1 MSYLK
6 QRYLI
11 GGITLIKK
19 ERNTLETKISI
30 KLSDE
35 KGAEESKINTGI
47 GFFDHMLTLFS
58 FHSELYIE
66 VIADGDLE
74 VDGHHTVE
82 DVGILLGE
90 AIRDLYKQKESY
102 LRYGSMYLPM
112 DESLARVVLD
122 LSGRPHLNM
131 QTNFSKGTVGSFDVE
146 LVEEFFTA
154 MAMNS
159 KMTLHIDLLKGGNT
173 HHEIEAI
180 FKGFARA
187 LKQAL
192 QSVDGG
198 VPSSKGL
205 IS

>member
-1 MSYLK
+1 M
-6 QRYLI
+6 
-11 GGITLIKK
+11 IKK

>member
-1 MSYLK
+1 M
-6 QRYLI
+6 I
-11 GGITLIKK
+11 NK
-19 ERNTLETKISI
+19 ERNTLETKIKI
-30 KLSDE
+30 ALSDQ
-35 KGAEESKINTGI
+35 KAAQQSKIDTFI

-58 FHSELYIE
+58 FHSALYIE

-131 QTNFSKGTVGSFDVE
+131 QATFSKGTVGSFDVE
-146 LVEEFFTA
+146 LVQEFFTA

-180 FKGFARA
+180 FKGFSRA

-192 QSVDGG
+192 QPVDGG

>member
-1 MSYLK
+1 MI
-6 QRYLI
+6 R
-11 GGITLIKK
+11 K
-19 ERNTLETKISI
+19 ERNTLETKIMIALADDQSPN
-30 KLSDE
+30 D
-35 KGAEESKINTGI
+35 SKTNTGI

-58 FHSELYIE
+58 FHSGLYIE
-66 VIADGDLE
+66 VEADGDLE

-90 AIRDLYKQKESY
+90 AIRDLYKEKESY
-102 LRYGSMYLPM
+102 TRYGFMYLPM

-122 LSGRPHLNM
+122 LSGRPHLNF
-131 QTNFSKGTVGSFDVE
+131 QANFSRATVGSFDVE
-146 LVEEFFTA
+146 LVEEFFNA
-154 MAMNS
+154 VAMNS

-180 FKGFARA
+180 FKGFGRA
-187 LKQAL
+187 LKEAL
-192 QSVDGG
+192 KATKGG

>member
-1 MSYLK
+1 M
-6 QRYLI
+6 I
-11 GGITLIKK
+11 NK
-19 ERNTLETKISI
+19 ERNTLETKIKI
-30 KLSDE
+30 ALSDQ
-35 KGAEESKINTGI
+35 KAAQESKIDTGI

-58 FHSELYIE
+58 FHSALYIE

-102 LRYGSMYLPM
+102 LRFGSMYLPM

-131 QTNFSKGTVGSFDVE
+131 QATFSKGTVGSFDVE
-146 LVEEFFTA
+146 LVQEFFTA

-187 LKQAL
+187 LKEAL
-192 QSVDGG
+192 QPVDGG

>member
-11 GGITLIKK
+11 GGIPLIKK

-82 DVGILLGE
+82 DIGILLGE

>member
-1 MSYLK
+1 MIRK
-6 QRYLI
+6 DRQ
-11 GGITLIKK
+11 
-19 ERNTLETKISI
+19 TLETQINLA
-30 KLSDE
+30 LSNE
-35 KGAEESKINTGI
+35 RPASESKIITGI

-58 FHSELYIE
+58 FHSALYIE

-131 QTNFSKGTVGSFDVE
+131 QATFSKGTVGSFDVE
-146 LVEEFFTA
+146 LVQEFFTA

-187 LKQAL
+187 LKEAL
-192 QSVDGG
+192 QPVDGG

>member
-1 MSYLK
+1 M
-6 QRYLI
+6 I
-11 GGITLIKK
+11 NK
-19 ERNTLETKISI
+19 ERNTLETKIKI
-30 KLSDE
+30 ALSDQ
-35 KGAEESKINTGI
+35 KAAQESKIDTGI

-58 FHSELYIE
+58 FHSALYIE

-82 DVGILLGE
+82 DIGILLGE

-131 QTNFSKGTVGSFDVE
+131 QATFSKGTVGSFDVE
-146 LVEEFFTA
+146 LVQEFFTA

-187 LKQAL
+187 LKEAL
-192 QSVDGG
+192 QPVDGG

>member
-1 MSYLK
+1 MICWKRLF
-6 QRYLI
+6 QT
-11 GGITLIKK
+11 GGIALIKK
-19 ERNTLETKISI
+19 ERNTFETKIKI
-30 KLSDE
+30 ALSDE
-35 KGAEESKINTGI
+35 KSAQYSKIDTGI
-47 GFFDHMLTLFS
+47 GFFDHMVTLFS

-66 VIADGDLE
+66 VNADGDLE

-90 AIRDLYKQKESY
+90 AIRDLYKGKESY
-102 LRYGSMYLPM
+102 QRYGSMYLPM

-122 LSGRPHLNM
+122 LSGRPHINM
-131 QTNFSKGTVGSFDVE
+131 QADYRKETVGAFDVE
-146 LVEEFFTA
+146 LVQEFFTA
-154 MAMNS
+154 IAMNS

-180 FKGFARA
+180 FKAFGRA

-192 QSVDGG
+192 QPADGG

>member
-1 MSYLK
+1 M
-6 QRYLI
+6 I
-11 GGITLIKK
+11 NK
-19 ERNTLETKISI
+19 ERNTLETKIKI
-30 KLSDE
+30 ALSDQ
-35 KGAEESKINTGI
+35 KAAQESKIDTGI

-58 FHSELYIE
+58 FHSSLYIE

-131 QTNFSKGTVGSFDVE
+131 QATFSKGTVGSFDVE
-146 LVEEFFTA
+146 LVQEFFTA

-187 LKQAL
+187 LKEAL
-192 QSVDGG
+192 QPVDGG

>member
-1 MSYLK
+1 M
-6 QRYLI
+6 I
-11 GGITLIKK
+11 NK
-19 ERNTLETKISI
+19 EKNTLETKIKI
-30 KLSDE
+30 ALSDQ
-35 KGAEESKINTGI
+35 KAAQESKIDTGI

-58 FHSELYIE
+58 FHSALYIE

-131 QTNFSKGTVGSFDVE
+131 QATFSKGTVGSFDVE
-146 LVEEFFTA
+146 LVQEFFTA

-187 LKQAL
+187 LKEAL
-192 QSVDGG
+192 QPVDGG

>member
-1 MSYLK
+1 M
-6 QRYLI
+6 I
-11 GGITLIKK
+11 NK
-19 ERNTLETKISI
+19 ERNTLETKIKI
-30 KLSDE
+30 ALSDQ
-35 KGAEESKINTGI
+35 KAAQESKIDTGI

-58 FHSELYIE
+58 FHSALYIE

-112 DESLARVVLD
+112 DESLALVVLD

-131 QTNFSKGTVGSFDVE
+131 QATFSKGTVGSFDVE
-146 LVEEFFTA
+146 LVQEFFTA

-187 LKQAL
+187 LKEAL
-192 QSVDGG
+192 QPVDGG

>member
-1 MSYLK
+1 M
-6 QRYLI
+6 I
-11 GGITLIKK
+11 NK
-19 ERNTLETKISI
+19 ERNTLETKIKI
-30 KLSDE
+30 ALSDE
-35 KGAEESKINTGI
+35 KSAQESKINTGI

-66 VIADGDLE
+66 IIADGDLE

-90 AIRDLYKQKESY
+90 AIRDLYKSKESY
-102 LRYGSMYLPM
+102 QRYGSMYLPM
-112 DESLARVVLD
+112 DESLARIVLD

-131 QTNFSKGTVGSFDVE
+131 QTKFSKATVGTFDVE
-146 LVEEFFTA
+146 LVQEFFTA
-154 MAMNS
+154 MAMSS
-159 KMTLHIDLLKGGNT
+159 KMTLHIDLLKRGNT

-192 QSVDGG
+192 QPTDGG

>member
-1 MSYLK
+1 M
-6 QRYLI
+6 I
-11 GGITLIKK
+11 NK
-19 ERNTLETKISI
+19 ERNTLETKIKI
-30 KLSDE
+30 ALSDQ
-35 KGAEESKINTGI
+35 KAAQESKIDTGI

-58 FHSELYIE
+58 FHSALYIE

-131 QTNFSKGTVGSFDVE
+131 QATFSKGTVGSFDVE
-146 LVEEFFTA
+146 LVQEFFTA

-187 LKQAL
+187 LKEAL
-192 QSVDGG
+192 QPVDGG

>member
-1 MSYLK
+1 M
-6 QRYLI
+6 I
-11 GGITLIKK
+11 NK
-19 ERNTLETKISI
+19 ERNTLETKIKI
-30 KLSDE
+30 ALSDQ
-35 KGAEESKINTGI
+35 KAAQESKIDTGI

-58 FHSELYIE
+58 FHSALYIE

-131 QTNFSKGTVGSFDVE
+131 QATFSKGTVGSFDVQ
-146 LVEEFFTA
+146 LVQEFFTA

-187 LKQAL
+187 LKEAL
-192 QSVDGG
+192 QPVDGG

>member
-1 MSYLK
+1 M
-6 QRYLI
+6 I
-11 GGITLIKK
+11 NK
-19 ERNTLETKISI
+19 ERNTLETKIKI
-30 KLSDE
+30 ALSDQ
-35 KGAEESKINTGI
+35 KAAQESKIDTGI

-58 FHSELYIE
+58 FHSALYIE

-131 QTNFSKGTVGSFDVE
+131 QAIFSKGTVGSFDVE
-146 LVEEFFTA
+146 LVQEFFTA

-192 QSVDGG
+192 QPVDGG